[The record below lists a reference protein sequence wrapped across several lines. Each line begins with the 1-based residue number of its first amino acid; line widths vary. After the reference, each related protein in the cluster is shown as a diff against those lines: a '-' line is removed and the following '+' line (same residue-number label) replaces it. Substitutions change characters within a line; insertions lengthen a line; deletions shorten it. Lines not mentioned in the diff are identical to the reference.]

1 MKKINKLSLVLASA
15 LVLGAITGCG
25 QSTSYIEQV
34 GSVSD
39 FKVKAYPGANYLT
52 WSPSEVSNGYTIFR
66 DGEFLAV
73 VGNRTTSLFDCINP
87 SNEWSDG
94 QEVKYTIQNNGRD
107 LARSATEADTVIGSS
122 AFAEATVKA
131 INPGYKSEVMYKIPA
146 LEEGKALPNFA
157 DFDYTNAEELAKLV
171 EPTAT
176 ITERE
181 DKDALI
187 SMAIIPYLNTR
198 VWVTNEDETEKMSFV
213 LANNGNNTPKDVYLS
228 DLGNATVPT
237 AFIGKN
243 VIWAEFLDKC
253 AYYENGELKNNYY
266 ESKKVKLAEVVKE
279 ASSDSS
285 FDYHTVE
292 MTYDSEE
299 ESFKIE
305 WEAPTDNITGEYVTD
320 WSYSL
325 YYQPA
330 GYDWEKVVLTPVLN
344 EITGKYESLINI
356 PLARD
361 GKKYRFFATDSN
373 GNPVRT
379 WVALDNWDERSYID
393 GDVPNPS
400 FYFNSYG
407 LNYAVTDTDKNG
419 AATKIA
425 LVWDPAEVSSE
436 VSDKVTYKFVSSTK
450 DPLTGEYS
458 DSVAFDATI
467 NAYDEKTGKMTT
479 ASFDVPKNNT
489 KYSVIAYFEGRK
501 QNEATTEYYAS
512 NTYIWGSAVSYSR
525 EGKTVE
531 VEVYSST
538 EAKSPVKNS
547 YVVYY
552 MPSDYNSYNVLDLA
566 VAKKVECS
574 VKDWEAIEGDT
585 TRVAGTF
592 EFDFDDKD
600 EIYDVWLFEVNGDAY
615 CSFGNSTI
623 Y

>member
-52 WSPSEVSNGYTIFR
+52 WAPSEVSYGYSIFR
-66 DGEFLAV
+66 DGEFV
-73 VGNRTTSLFDCINP
+73 TTVGNTATSYLDCI
-87 SNEWSDG
+87 STSKEWSDG
-94 QEVKYTIQNNGRD
+94 QEVKYTIQNDGRD
-107 LARSATEADTVIGSS
+107 AVRNVADTVIGSS

-187 SMAIIPYLNTR
+187 SMATIPYLNTR
-198 VWVTNEDETEKMSFV
+198 IWVTNEDETEKMSFV
-213 LANNGNNTPKDVYLS
+213 FDSGNEAPKYIGLS
-228 DLGNATVPT
+228 KLGNATVPT

-243 VIWAEFLDKC
+243 VIWAEFSDV
-253 AYYENGELKNNYY
+253 NSYY
-266 ESKKVKLAEVVKE
+266 ESKKVKLAEVEKE
-279 ASSDSS
+279 ATSEYDYS
-285 FDYHTVE
+285 FYYHKVE

-305 WEAPTDNITGEYVTD
+305 WNAPTDKITGEYLTD

-325 YYQPA
+325 YYQPK
-330 GYDWEKVVLTPVLN
+330 DWEWEKVVLTPVLN

-356 PLARD
+356 PLARV
-361 GKKYRFFATDSN
+361 GKKYRFFATYSN
-373 GNPVRT
+373 GRPVST
-379 WVALDNWDERSYID
+379 WEAEENWNEITYID
-393 GDVPNPS
+393 GQVPNPN

-419 AATKIA
+419 ATTKIA
-425 LVWDPAEVSSE
+425 LVWDPAKVSNE
-436 VSDKVTYKFVSSTK
+436 VSDKVTYKFVSSTY
-450 DPLTGEYS
+450 DPLTQEYS

-512 NTYIWGSAVSYSR
+512 NTYNWGSAVSYSR

-552 MPSDYNSYNVLDLA
+552 MPSGYNSYNVLDLA

-574 VKDWEAIEGDT
+574 AKWEKIEGVT
-585 TRVAGTF
+585 TVELGTL

-600 EIYDVWLFEVNGDAY
+600 ESYDVWLFEVNGDAY
-615 CSFGNSTI
+615 YQLGNLTF
-623 Y
+623 

>member
-39 FKVKAYPGANYLT
+39 FKVKAYPGSNYLT
-52 WSPSEVSNGYTIFR
+52 WAPSEVSYGYSIFR
-66 DGEFLAV
+66 DGEFV
-73 VGNRTTSLFDCINP
+73 TTLSNTATSYLDCI
-87 SNEWSDG
+87 STSKEWSDG
-94 QEVKYTIQNNGRD
+94 QEVKYTIQNDGRD
-107 LARSATEADTVIGSS
+107 AARNAADTVIGSS

-171 EPTAT
+171 EPKAT

-187 SMAIIPYLNTR
+187 SMATIPYLNTFI
-198 VWVTNEDETEKMSFV
+198 WVTNEDETEKMSFV
-213 LANNGNNTPKDVYLS
+213 FNNEGNFAPKYIGLS
-228 DLGNATVPT
+228 KLGNATVPT

-243 VIWAEFLDKC
+243 VIWAEFSDV
-253 AYYENGELKNNYY
+253 NSYY

-285 FDYHTVE
+285 FDYYTVN

-305 WEAPTDNITGEYVTD
+305 WKAPTDNITGEYVTD

-325 YYQPA
+325 YYQPT

-344 EITGKYESLINI
+344 EITGMYESLINI
-356 PLARD
+356 PLARKD
-361 GKKYRFFATDSN
+361 KNYRFFATDSN
-373 GNPVRT
+373 GNPVST
-379 WVALDNWDERSYID
+379 WEAADSWDERSYID
-393 GDVPNPS
+393 GKVPNPN
-400 FYFNSYG
+400 FYFNSNG
-407 LNYAVTDTDKNG
+407 LNCAVTDTDKG
-419 AATKIA
+419 VAATKIA
-425 LVWDPAEVSSE
+425 LVWDPATVSSE
-436 VSDKVTYKFVSSTK
+436 VSDKVTYKFVSSTY

-512 NTYIWGSAVSYSR
+512 NTYNWGSVVSCSR

-547 YVVYY
+547 YVGYY
-552 MPSDYNSYNVLDLA
+552 MPSDYNPYNALDLA

-574 VKDWEAIEGDT
+574 AKWEEIEGVT
-585 TRVAGTF
+585 TVELGTL

-600 EIYDVWLFEVNGDAY
+600 ESYDVWLFEVNGDAY
-615 CSFGNSTI
+615 YQLGNLTL
-623 Y
+623 

>member
-52 WSPSEVSNGYTIFR
+52 WAPSEVSYGYSIFR
-66 DGEFLAV
+66 DGEFV
-73 VGNRTTSLFDCINP
+73 TTVGNTTTSFWDYIGT
-87 SNEWSDG
+87 SKEWSDG
-94 QEVKYTIQNNGRD
+94 QEVKYTIQNDGRD
-107 LARSATEADTVIGSS
+107 AARNAADTVIGSS

-131 INPGYKSEVMYKIPA
+131 INPGYKSEVIYKIPA

-157 DFDYTNAEELAKLV
+157 DFDYTNADELAKLV
-171 EPTAT
+171 EPKAT

-187 SMAIIPYLNTR
+187 SMATIPYLNTR
-198 VWVTNEDETEKMSFV
+198 IWVTNEDETEKMSFV
-213 LANNGNNTPKDVYLS
+213 FNEGNFAPKYIGLS
-228 DLGNATVPT
+228 KLGNATVPT

-243 VIWAEFLDKC
+243 VIWAEFSDV
-253 AYYENGELKNNYY
+253 YSYY

-285 FDYHTVE
+285 FNYYTVN

-299 ESFKIE
+299 ESFRIE
-305 WEAPTDNITGEYVTD
+305 WKAPTDKITGEYVTD

-325 YYQPA
+325 YYQPT

-356 PLARD
+356 PLAKK
-361 GKKYRFFATDSN
+361 GNKYRFFATDSN
-373 GNPVRT
+373 GKPVST
-379 WVALDNWDERSYID
+379 WVAEDDWTERSYID
-393 GDVPNPS
+393 GNVPDPN

-407 LNYAVTDTDKNG
+407 LNCAVTDTDKNG
-419 AATKIA
+419 ATTKIA
-425 LVWDPAEVSSE
+425 LVWDPAKVSNE
-436 VSDKVTYKFVSSTK
+436 VSDKVTYKFVSSTY
-450 DPLTGEYS
+450 DPLTQEYS

-512 NTYIWGSAVSYSR
+512 NTYNWGSVVSYSR

-531 VEVYSST
+531 VEVKSST

-552 MPSDYNSYNVLDLA
+552 MPSDYNPYNALDLA

-600 EIYDVWLFEVNGDAY
+600 EIYDVWLIEVKGDAY
-615 CSFGNSTI
+615 KLLGNLTD

>member
-34 GSVSD
+34 DSVSD

-52 WSPSEVSNGYTIFR
+52 WAPSEVSNGYAIFR
-66 DGEFLAV
+66 DGV
-73 VGNRTTSLFDCINP
+73 YVYTVGNTETSYWDRINP
-87 SNEWSDG
+87 DNEWSDG

-107 LARSATEADTVIGSS
+107 LARSATVADTVIGSS

-187 SMAIIPYLNTR
+187 SMAQIPYLNTKI
-198 VWVTNEDETEKMSFV
+198 WVASEDETEKMSFGF
-213 LANNGNNTPKDVYLS
+213 NKDLDFS
-228 DLGNATVPT
+228 KLGTAIVPP

-243 VIWAEFLDKC
+243 VIWAEFSDV
-253 AYYENGELKNNYY
+253 NGYY
-266 ESKKVKLAEVVKE
+266 ESKKVKLAEFERE
-279 ASSDSS
+279 ALGGDSD
-285 FDYHTVE
+285 FDFSYDNVT

-299 ESFKIE
+299 ESYKIE
-305 WEAPTDNITGEYVTD
+305 WNAPIYKVTGEYVTD

-325 YYQPA
+325 YYQPT
-330 GYDWEKVVLTPVLN
+330 YNEWEKVVLTPVLN
-344 EITGKYESLINI
+344 EISGKYESLIDI
-356 PLARD
+356 PSGRQWTLW
-361 GKKYRFFATDSN
+361 RFFVSN
-373 GNPVRT
+373 
-379 WVALDNWDERSYID
+379 SD
-393 GDVPNPS
+393 GRVFVQYVKNNLTGAYDVPV
-400 FYFNSYG
+400 SYKG
-407 LNYAVTDTDKNG
+407 DKIPDVKAGGYSVNYAVTKTDKDG
-419 AATKIA
+419 FATEIA
-425 LVWDPAEVSSE
+425 LVWDPAKVSLKYDEVGNLIDSGE
-436 VSDKVTYKFVSSTK
+436 VSDKVTYKIVSSTW
-450 DPLTGEYS
+450 DPLAEEWS
-458 DSVAFDATI
+458 DPVAFDATI

-489 KYSVIAYFEGRK
+489 QYSVIAYFEGRK
-501 QNEATTEYYAS
+501 LKEATTGYNAL
-512 NTYIWGSAVSYSR
+512 NTYSWGSYKVWSR
-525 EGKTVE
+525 DGKTVE
-531 VEVYSST
+531 FEVYSST

-552 MPSDYNSYNVLDLA
+552 MPSNYNGYNALDLA

-574 VKDWEAIEGDT
+574 VKDWEAIKGDT

-615 CSFGNSTI
+615 CSLGNWTI

>member
-52 WSPSEVSNGYTIFR
+52 WAPSEVSNGYAIFR
-66 DGEFLAV
+66 DGV
-73 VGNRTTSLFDCINP
+73 YVDTVGNIETSFWDYINP

-107 LARSATEADTVIGSS
+107 LARSATVADTVIGSS

-131 INPGYKSEVMYKIPA
+131 INPGYRSEVMYKIPA

-171 EPTAT
+171 EPKAT

-187 SMAIIPYLNTR
+187 SMATIPYLNTR
-198 VWVTNEDETEKMSFV
+198 IWVTNEDETEKMSFV
-213 LANNGNNTPKDVYLS
+213 FNEGNFAPKYIGLS
-228 DLGNATVPT
+228 KLGNATVPT
-237 AFIGKN
+237 AFFGKN
-243 VIWAEFLDKC
+243 VIWAEFSDV
-253 AYYENGELKNNYY
+253 NSYY
-266 ESKKVKLAEVVKE
+266 ESKKVKLAEVERE
-279 ASSDSS
+279 ASSEYDYS
-285 FDYHTVE
+285 FYYHKVE

-305 WEAPTDNITGEYVTD
+305 WNAPTDKITGEYLTD

-325 YYQPA
+325 YYQPKDW
-330 GYDWEKVVLTPVLN
+330 DWEKVVLTPVLN

-356 PLARD
+356 PLARV
-361 GKKYRFFATDSN
+361 GKKYRFFATYSN
-373 GNPVRT
+373 GRPAGS
-379 WVALDNWDERSYID
+379 WEEEDNWAFERTYID
-393 GDVPNPS
+393 GQVPNPN

-512 NTYIWGSAVSYSR
+512 NTYNWGSVVSYSR

-531 VEVYSST
+531 VKVISST

-585 TRVAGTF
+585 TVELGTF

-600 EIYDVWLFEVNGDAY
+600 KTYDVWLFEVNGDAY
-615 CSFGNSTI
+615 KLLGNLTD

>member
-52 WSPSEVSNGYTIFR
+52 WSPSEVSYGYSIFR
-66 DGEFLAV
+66 DGEFV
-73 VGNRTTSLFDCINP
+73 KTVGNTTTSFWDYIGT

-94 QEVKYTIQNNGRD
+94 QEVKYTIQNDGRD
-107 LARSATEADTVIGSS
+107 AARNAADTVIGSS

-171 EPTAT
+171 EPKAT

-187 SMAIIPYLNTR
+187 SMATVPYLTTSI
-198 VWVTNEDETEKMSFV
+198 WVTNEDETEKMSLKFESDI
-213 LANNGNNTPKDVYLS
+213 NGDGNDDSDFAPKNIGLS
-228 DLGNATVPT
+228 KLGNATVPT
-237 AFIGKN
+237 AYIGKN
-243 VIWAEFLDKC
+243 VIWAEFSD
-253 AYYENGELKNNYY
+253 ENSYY
-266 ESKKVKLAEVVKE
+266 ESKKVILGEFVKE
-279 ASSDSS
+279 SAPL
-285 FDYHTVE
+285 FNYRFNYYTVE

-305 WEAPTDNITGEYVTD
+305 WNAPTDPITGEYVTD
-320 WSYSL
+320 CSYSL
-325 YYQPA
+325 YYQPK
-330 GYDWEKVVLTPVLN
+330 DWTWEKVVLTPVLN

-356 PLARD
+356 PLVRN
-361 GKKYRFFATDSN
+361 GRRYRFFATDSN
-373 GNPVRT
+373 GNPVCT
-379 WVALDNWDERSYID
+379 WVEEDRWSERSYID
-393 GDVPNPS
+393 GNVPNPN

-425 LVWDPAEVSSE
+425 LVWDPAKVSNE
-436 VSDKVTYKFVSSTK
+436 VSDKVTYKFVSSTY
-450 DPLTGEYS
+450 DPLTQEYS

-501 QNEATTEYYAS
+501 QNEATVEYNAS
-512 NTYIWGSAVSYSR
+512 NTYNWGYGYINSR

-531 VEVYSST
+531 VKVWSST

-552 MPSDYNSYNVLDLA
+552 MPSNYNYDGTLDLA

-574 VKDWEAIEGDT
+574 AEWEEIEGDT

-600 EIYDVWLFEVNGDAY
+600 EIYDVWLFEVNGDAF
-615 CSFGNSTI
+615 SKIFEGNI
-623 Y
+623 

>member
-52 WSPSEVSNGYTIFR
+52 WSPSEVSYGYSIFR
-66 DGEFLAV
+66 DGEFV
-73 VGNRTTSLFDCINP
+73 KTVGNTTTSFWDYIGT

-94 QEVKYTIQNNGRD
+94 QEVKYTIQNDGRD
-107 LARSATEADTVIGSS
+107 AARNAADTVIGSS

-187 SMAIIPYLNTR
+187 SMARIPYLNTR
-198 VWVTNEDETEKMSFV
+198 IWVTNEDETEKMSFV
-213 LANNGNNTPKDVYLS
+213 FDDGNIAPKYIGLS
-228 DLGNATVPT
+228 KLGNATVPT

-243 VIWAEFLDKC
+243 VIWAEFSDV
-253 AYYENGELKNNYY
+253 NSYY
-266 ESKKVKLAEVVKE
+266 ESKKVILGEVVKE

-285 FDYHTVE
+285 FNYHKVS

-305 WEAPTDNITGEYVTD
+305 WNAPTDKITGEYVTD

-325 YYQPA
+325 YYQPT

-356 PLARD
+356 PLARK
-361 GKKYRFFATDSN
+361 GNTYRFFATDSN
-373 GNPVRT
+373 GKPVST
-379 WVALDNWDERSYID
+379 WVAEDNWTERSYID
-393 GDVPNPS
+393 GEVPNPN

-425 LVWDPAEVSSE
+425 LVWAPATVSNE
-436 VSDKVTYKFVSSTK
+436 VSDKVTYKFVSSTY
-450 DPLTGEYS
+450 DPLTDEWS
-458 DSVAFDATI
+458 DPVAFDATI

-489 KYSVIAYFEGRK
+489 KYSVIAYFEGRE
-501 QNEATTEYYAS
+501 QAEATTQYNAS
-512 NTYIWGSAVSYSR
+512 NTYNWGWLMTSSR

-531 VEVYSST
+531 VEVVSST

-552 MPSDYNSYNVLDLA
+552 MPSNYNYDGALDLA

-574 VKDWEAIEGDT
+574 AEWEEIEGVT
-585 TRVAGTF
+585 TVELGAF

-600 EIYDVWLFEVNGDAY
+600 ETYDVWIFEVKGDA
-615 CSFGNSTI
+615 FRGIFEGTI
-623 Y
+623 

>member
-52 WSPSEVSNGYTIFR
+52 WAPSEVSNGYTIFR
-66 DGEFLAV
+66 DGEFLTV
-73 VGNRTTSLFDCINP
+73 VNNRTTSLFDCITP

-171 EPTAT
+171 EPKAT
-176 ITERE
+176 ITERK

-187 SMAIIPYLNTR
+187 SMATIPYLNTR
-198 VWVTNEDETEKMSFV
+198 IWVTNEDETEKMSFV
-213 LANNGNNTPKDVYLS
+213 LAANGNDTPKDVYLS
-228 DLGNATVPT
+228 ELGNATVPT

-243 VIWAEFLDKC
+243 VIWAEFFDKC
-253 AYYENGELKNNYY
+253 AYYDENGELKNNYY

-285 FDYHTVE
+285 FNYYTVS

-305 WEAPTDNITGEYVTD
+305 WDAPTDKITGEYVTD

-325 YYQPA
+325 YYQPT
-330 GYDWEKVVLTPVLN
+330 GYLWEKVVLTPVLN

-361 GKKYRFFATDSN
+361 GKWYRFFATDSN
-373 GNPVRT
+373 GNPVST
-379 WVALDNWDERSYID
+379 WVEEDSWAKRSYID
-393 GDVPNPS
+393 GQVPNPS

-407 LNYAVTDTDKNG
+407 LKIAVTDKDKNG
-419 AATKIA
+419 ATTKIA
-425 LVWDPAEVSSE
+425 LVWDPAKISGE
-436 VSDKVTYKFVSSTK
+436 VSDKVTYKIVSSTY
-450 DPLTGEYS
+450 DPLTQEWS

-467 NAYDEKTGKMTT
+467 NAYDEKTDKMTT
-479 ASFDVPKNNT
+479 ASFDVPKNDT
-489 KYSVIAYFEGRK
+489 EYSVIAYFEGRE
-501 QNEATTEYYAS
+501 QAEATTQYEAS
-512 NTYIWGSAVSYSR
+512 NTYDWGEVISYSR
-525 EGKTVE
+525 EVKTVE
-531 VEVYSST
+531 VKVWSST
-538 EAKSPVKNS
+538 EDKSPVKNS

-552 MPSDYNSYNVLDLA
+552 MPLTYNNTNALDLA

-574 VKDWEAIEGDT
+574 AEWEEIEGDRT
-585 TRVAGTF
+585 VELGTF
-592 EFDFDDKD
+592 DFDFDDKD
-600 EIYDVWLFEVNGDAY
+600 KAYDVWIFEVNGDA
-615 CSFGNSTI
+615 FKGIFEGTI
-623 Y
+623 

>member
-15 LVLGAITGCG
+15 LILGAITGCG

-52 WSPSEVSNGYTIFR
+52 WAPSEVSYGYSIFR
-66 DGEFLAV
+66 DGEFV
-73 VGNRTTSLFDCINP
+73 TTVGNTTTSFWDYIGT
-87 SNEWSDG
+87 SKEWSDG
-94 QEVKYTIQNNGRD
+94 QEVKYTIQNDGRD
-107 LARSATEADTVIGSS
+107 AARNAADTVIGSS

-171 EPTAT
+171 EPKAT

-181 DKDALI
+181 DKDSLI
-187 SMAIIPYLNTR
+187 SMATVPYLNTR
-198 VWVTNEDETEKMSFV
+198 IWVTNEDETEKMSFV
-213 LANNGNNTPKDVYLS
+213 FDSGNEAPKNIGLS
-228 DLGNATVPT
+228 KLGNATVPT

-243 VIWAEFLDKC
+243 VIWAEFSDV
-253 AYYENGELKNNYY
+253 NSYY
-266 ESKKVKLAEVVKE
+266 ESKKVKLAEVERE
-279 ASSDSS
+279 ASSEYDYS
-285 FDYHTVE
+285 FYYYKVK

-305 WEAPTDNITGEYVTD
+305 WNAPTDKITGEYLTD

-325 YYQPA
+325 YYQPK
-330 GYDWEKVVLTPVLN
+330 GWDWEKVVLTPVLN

-356 PLARD
+356 PLARV
-361 GKKYRFFATDSN
+361 GNKYRFFATYSN
-373 GNPVRT
+373 GRPVST
-379 WVALDNWDERSYID
+379 WEEENNWNESTYVD
-393 GDVPNPS
+393 GKVPNPS

-419 AATKIA
+419 ATTKIA
-425 LVWDPAEVSSE
+425 LVWDPAKVSNE
-436 VSDKVTYKFVSSTK
+436 VSDKVTYKFVSSTY
-450 DPLTGEYS
+450 DPLTQEYS

-479 ASFDVPKNNT
+479 ASFDVPKNDT

-512 NTYIWGSAVSYSR
+512 NTYNWGSVVFYSR

-531 VEVYSST
+531 VEVKSST

-552 MPSDYNSYNVLDLA
+552 MPSNYNSYNALDLA

-574 VKDWEAIEGDT
+574 VEDWEAIEGDT

-600 EIYDVWLFEVNGDAY
+600 KTYDVWLFEVKGDAY
-615 CSFGNSTI
+615 KLLGNLLD

>member
-52 WSPSEVSNGYTIFR
+52 WAPSEVSYGYSIFR
-66 DGEFLAV
+66 DGEYV
-73 VGNRTTSLFDCINP
+73 TSVGNAVTSYLDSI
-87 SNEWSDG
+87 STDNEWSDG
-94 QEVKYTIQNNGRD
+94 QEVKYTIQNDGRD
-107 LARSATEADTVIGSS
+107 AARNAADTVIGSS

-157 DFDYTNAEELAKLV
+157 DFDYTNADELAKLV
-171 EPTAT
+171 EPKAT

-187 SMAIIPYLNTR
+187 SMATVPYLTTSI
-198 VWVTNEDETEKMSFV
+198 WVTNEDETEKMSFEFNKGD
-213 LANNGNNTPKDVYLS
+213 LYLS
-228 DLGNATVPT
+228 KLGTTTVPT
-237 AFIGKN
+237 AFFGKN
-243 VIWAEFLDKC
+243 VIWAEFSVG
-253 AYYENGELKNNYY
+253 NGYY
-266 ESKKVKLAEVVKE
+266 ESKKVKVAEFEKE
-279 ASSDSS
+279 ASNGDADFSYDSV
-285 FDYHTVE
+285 TL
-292 MTYDSEE
+292 TYDSEE
-299 ESFKIE
+299 ESYKFE
-305 WEAPTDNITGEYVTD
+305 WNAPIDKVTGEYKKD

-325 YYQPA
+325 YYAPK
-330 GYDWEKVVLTPVLN
+330 YKEWEKVILTPVLN
-344 EITGKYESLINI
+344 EISGKYESLIDI
-356 PLARD
+356 PFGR
-361 GKKYRFFATDSN
+361 KWTPWRFFVSN
-373 GNPVRT
+373 SEGKACKNYLYNDLT
-379 WVALDNWDERSYID
+379 GYYDKEVAYKAGEI
-393 GDVPNPS
+393 PS
-400 FYFNSYG
+400 VNVVYYNSYV
-407 LNYAVTDTDKNG
+407 NCAVTKTDKDG
-419 AATKIA
+419 LATEIA
-425 LVWDPAEVSSE
+425 LVWDPAKVSNE
-436 VSDKVTYKFVSSTK
+436 VSDKVTYKFVSSTY
-450 DPLTGEYS
+450 DPLTQEYS

-501 QNEATTEYYAS
+501 QNEATVEYNAS
-512 NTYIWGSAVSYSR
+512 NTYNWGYGYINSR

-531 VEVYSST
+531 VKVWSST

-552 MPSDYNSYNVLDLA
+552 MPSNYNYDGTLDLA

-574 VKDWEAIEGDT
+574 AEWEEIEGDT

-600 EIYDVWLFEVNGDAY
+600 EIYDVWLFEVNGDAF
-615 CSFGNSTI
+615 SKIFEGNI
-623 Y
+623 

>member
-52 WSPSEVSNGYTIFR
+52 WAPSEVSNGYTIFR
-66 DGEFLAV
+66 DGEFV
-73 VGNRTTSLFDCINP
+73 TTVGNRSTSFWDYINP
-87 SNEWSDG
+87 SIEWSDG

-171 EPTAT
+171 EPKAT

-187 SMAIIPYLNTR
+187 SMAKIPYLNTKI
-198 VWVTNEDETEKMSFV
+198 WVASEDETEKMSFGF
-213 LANNGNNTPKDVYLS
+213 NKDLNFS
-228 DLGNATVPT
+228 KLGTAIVPP

-243 VIWAEFLDKC
+243 VIWAEFSD
-253 AYYENGELKNNYY
+253 ANGYY
-266 ESKKVKLAEVVKE
+266 ESKKVKLAEFEKE
-279 ASSDSS
+279 ALGGN
-285 FDYHTVE
+285 FDFDFSYNNVT

-299 ESFKIE
+299 ESYKIE
-305 WEAPTDNITGEYVTD
+305 WDAPIYKVTGEYVTD

-325 YYQPA
+325 YYQPT
-330 GYDWEKVVLTPVLN
+330 YNEWEKVVLTPVFN
-344 EITGKYESLINI
+344 EISGKYESLIDI
-356 PLARD
+356 PSGR
-361 GKKYRFFATDSN
+361 KYTPWRFFVSN
-373 GNPVRT
+373 SDGFVFVEYVYNDLTGKYDKPVAYKEGGIPNVSVGNYSV
-379 WVALDNWDERSYID
+379 NC
-393 GDVPNPS
+393 
-400 FYFNSYG
+400 
-407 LNYAVTDTDKNG
+407 AVTKKDKDG
-419 AATKIA
+419 LATEIA
-425 LVWDPAEVSSE
+425 LVWDPATVSSE
-436 VSDKVTYKFVSSTK
+436 VSDKVTYKIVSSTW
-450 DPLTGEYS
+450 DPLAEEWS

-512 NTYIWGSAVSYSR
+512 NTYNWGRFVSYSR

-552 MPSDYNSYNVLDLA
+552 MPSGYNPYNVLDLA

-574 VKDWEAIEGDT
+574 AKWEEVPGDT
-585 TRVAGTF
+585 TVEKGTF

-600 EIYDVWLFEVNGDAY
+600 ESYNVWLFEVNGDA
-615 CSFGNSTI
+615 FSTI
-623 Y
+623 VDGYTIYTI

>member
-1 MKKINKLSLVLASA
+1 MKKIIKLSLVLASA
-15 LVLGAITGCG
+15 LVIGAITGCG

-52 WSPSEVSNGYTIFR
+52 WAPSEVSNGYAIFR
-66 DGEFLAV
+66 DGV
-73 VGNRTTSLFDCINP
+73 YVDTVGNTETSFWDYINP

-107 LARSATEADTVIGSS
+107 LARSATVADTVIGSS

-131 INPGYKSEVMYKIPA
+131 INPGYRSEVMYKIPA

-171 EPTAT
+171 EPKAT

-187 SMAIIPYLNTR
+187 SMATIPYLNTR
-198 VWVTNEDETEKMSFV
+198 IWVTNEDETEKMSFV
-213 LANNGNNTPKDVYLS
+213 FNEGNFAPKYIGLS
-228 DLGNATVPT
+228 KLGNATVPT
-237 AFIGKN
+237 AFFGKN
-243 VIWAEFLDKC
+243 VIWAEFSDV
-253 AYYENGELKNNYY
+253 NSYY
-266 ESKKVKLAEVVKE
+266 ESKKVKLAEVEKE
-279 ASSDSS
+279 ATSEYDYS
-285 FDYHTVE
+285 FYYHKVE

-305 WEAPTDNITGEYVTD
+305 WNAPTDKITGEYLTD

-325 YYQPA
+325 YYQPKDW
-330 GYDWEKVVLTPVLN
+330 DWEKVVLTPVLN

-356 PLARD
+356 PLARV
-361 GKKYRFFATDSN
+361 GKKYRFFATYSN
-373 GNPVRT
+373 GRPASS
-379 WVALDNWDERSYID
+379 WEAEDNWAERTYID
-393 GDVPNPS
+393 GQVPNPN

-419 AATKIA
+419 ATTKIA
-425 LVWDPAEVSSE
+425 LVWDPAKVSNE
-436 VSDKVTYKFVSSTK
+436 VSDKVTYKFVSSTY
-450 DPLTGEYS
+450 DPLTQEYS

-512 NTYIWGSAVSYSR
+512 NTYNWGSVVSYSR

-531 VEVYSST
+531 VEVKSST

-552 MPSDYNSYNVLDLA
+552 IPSNYNGYNVLDLA

-574 VKDWEAIEGDT
+574 AKWEEIPGDT
-585 TRVAGTF
+585 TVEMGTF

-600 EIYDVWLFEVNGDAY
+600 ESYDVWLFEVNGDAY
-615 CSFGNSTI
+615 YQLGNLT
-623 Y
+623 YY

>member
-25 QSTSYIEQV
+25 QSASYIEQV

-73 VGNRTTSLFDCINP
+73 VGNRTTSLFDCINT

-181 DKDALI
+181 GKDALI
-187 SMAIIPYLNTR
+187 SMATIPYLNTSI
-198 VWVTNEDETEKMSFV
+198 WVTNEDETEKMRFKFDSGDT
-213 LANNGNNTPKDVYLS
+213 APKPIYLS
-228 DLGNATVPT
+228 KLGNATVPT

-243 VIWAEFLDKC
+243 VIWAEFSDKS

-266 ESKKVKLAEVVKE
+266 ESKKVILGEFVKE
-279 ASSDSS
+279 ASEYMD
-285 FDYHTVE
+285 FDYNGSSIS
-292 MTYDSEE
+292 MTYDSEA
-299 ESFKIE
+299 ESYKIE
-305 WEAPTDNITGEYVTD
+305 WKAPVNRLSGNYVTD
-320 WSYSL
+320 CTYAL
-325 YYQPA
+325 YYQPD
-330 GYDWEKVVLTPVLN
+330 YWTWEKVVLTPVYD
-344 EITGKYESLINI
+344 EIAGTYESLVDI
-356 PLARD
+356 PLLASGR
-361 GKKYRFFATDSN
+361 KFRFFAINSE
-373 GNPVRT
+373 GKAVSP
-379 WVALDNWDERSYID
+379 D
-393 GDVPNPS
+393 GSKTYYEGETPKYWENFS
-400 FYFNSYG
+400 FGSWQ
-407 LNYAVTDTDKNG
+407 LKIAVTDKAKDG
-419 AATKIA
+419 ATTKIA
-425 LVWDPAEVSSE
+425 LVWDPAKYYDE
-436 VSDKVTYKFVSSTK
+436 VSDKITYQFTSSTY
-450 DPLTGEYS
+450 DPLTGEWS
-458 DSVAFDATI
+458 DPVAFDATI

-479 ASFDVPKNNT
+479 ASFDAPKNDT
-489 KYSVIAYFEGRK
+489 IYSIIVYLDGKIAAE
-501 QNEATTEYYAS
+501 NVTATYNAS
-512 NTYIWGSAVSYSR
+512 NTYDWGSGSLVR
-525 EGKTVE
+525 DGKTVE
-531 VEVYSST
+531 VNVLSST
-538 EAKSPVKNS
+538 EAKSPVTNS

-552 MPSDYNSYNVLDLA
+552 MPSYYNEDTLNLA

-574 VKDWEAIEGDT
+574 VKDWEVIVNDA
-585 TRVAGTF
+585 TRKAGTF
-592 EFDFDDKD
+592 EFDLDDKD
-600 EIYDVWLFEVNGDAY
+600 KDYKVWIFEVNGDAF
-615 CSFGNSTI
+615 SRIIAENI
-623 Y
+623 

>member
-52 WSPSEVSNGYTIFR
+52 WSPSEVSNGYAIFR
-66 DGEFLAV
+66 DGVYIGSVNNTF
-73 VGNRTTSLFDCINP
+73 TSFWDYIKP

-94 QEVKYTIQNNGRD
+94 QEVKYTIQNKGRD
-107 LARSATEADTVIGSS
+107 LARNATQADTVIGSS

-157 DFDYTNAEELAKLV
+157 DFDYTNADELAKLV
-171 EPTAT
+171 EPKAT

-187 SMAIIPYLNTR
+187 SMARIPYLDTR
-198 VWVTNEDETEKMSFV
+198 IWVTNEDETEKMSFV
-213 LANNGNNTPKDVYLS
+213 FDDGNIAPKYIGLS
-228 DLGNATVPT
+228 KLGNATVPT

-243 VIWAEFLDKC
+243 VIWAEFSDV
-253 AYYENGELKNNYY
+253 NSYY
-266 ESKKVKLAEVVKE
+266 ESKKVILGEVVKE

-285 FDYHTVE
+285 FNYHKVS

-305 WEAPTDNITGEYVTD
+305 WNAPTDKITGEYVTD

-325 YYQPA
+325 YYQPT

-356 PLARD
+356 PLARV

-373 GNPVRT
+373 GKPAST
-379 WVALDNWDERSYID
+379 WGAEDNWNERSYID
-393 GDVPNPS
+393 GEVPNPN
-400 FYFNSYG
+400 FYFNSNG

-425 LVWDPAEVSSE
+425 LVWDPATVSGE
-436 VSDKVTYKFVSSTK
+436 VSDKVTYKFVSSTY
-450 DPLTGEYS
+450 DPLTQEYS

-479 ASFDVPKNNT
+479 ASFDVPENHT

-501 QNEATTEYYAS
+501 QKEVTVDYYAS
-512 NTYIWGSAVSYSR
+512 NTYDWGSVVSYSR

-531 VEVYSST
+531 VEVKSST

-552 MPSDYNSYNVLDLA
+552 MPSNYNYDGALDLA

-574 VKDWEAIEGDT
+574 VKDWEAIEDDT

-592 EFDFDDKD
+592 EFDLDDKD
-600 EIYDVWLFEVNGDAY
+600 EAYDVWIFEVKGDAY
-615 CSFGNSTI
+615 CLLRNRTI
-623 Y
+623 

>member
-52 WSPSEVSNGYTIFR
+52 WAPSEVSYGYSIFR
-66 DGEFLAV
+66 DGEFV
-73 VGNRTTSLFDCINP
+73 TTLSNTATSYLDCI
-87 SNEWSDG
+87 STSKEWSDG
-94 QEVKYTIQNNGRD
+94 QEVKYTIQNDGRD
-107 LARSATEADTVIGSS
+107 AARNAADTVIGSS

-131 INPGYKSEVMYKIPA
+131 INPGYKSEVIYKIPA

-171 EPTAT
+171 EPKAT

-187 SMAIIPYLNTR
+187 SMAAIPYLNTFI
-198 VWVTNEDETEKMSFV
+198 WVTNEDETEKMSFV
-213 LANNGNNTPKDVYLS
+213 FNNEGNFAPKYIGLS
-228 DLGNATVPT
+228 KLGNATVPT

-243 VIWAEFLDKC
+243 VIWAEFSDV
-253 AYYENGELKNNYY
+253 NSYY

-285 FDYHTVE
+285 FDYYTVN

-305 WEAPTDNITGEYVTD
+305 WKAPTDNITGEYVTD

-325 YYQPA
+325 YYQPT

-344 EITGKYESLINI
+344 EITGMYESLINI
-356 PLARD
+356 PLARKD
-361 GKKYRFFATDSN
+361 KNYRFFATDSN
-373 GNPVRT
+373 GNPVSST
-379 WVALDNWDERSYID
+379 WVAADSWDERSYID
-393 GDVPNPS
+393 GKVPNPN
-400 FYFNSYG
+400 FYFNSNG
-407 LNYAVTDTDKNG
+407 LNCAVTDTDKG
-419 AATKIA
+419 GATKIA
-425 LVWDPAEVSSE
+425 LVWDPATVSSE

-458 DSVAFDATI
+458 DPVAFDATI

-501 QNEATTEYYAS
+501 QAEATTEYKAS
-512 NTYIWGSAVSYSR
+512 NTYNWGKVISRSR
-525 EGKTVE
+525 EVKTVE
-531 VEVYSST
+531 IKVKSST

-552 MPSDYNSYNVLDLA
+552 MPSNYNVNNALDLA

-574 VKDWEAIEGDT
+574 AEWEENEGDRT
-585 TRVAGTF
+585 VELGTF

-600 EIYDVWLFEVNGDAY
+600 KTYDVWIFEVNGDAY
-615 CSFGNSTI
+615 YLLENLTD

>member
-52 WSPSEVSNGYTIFR
+52 WAPSEVSNGYAIFR
-66 DGEFLAV
+66 DGV
-73 VGNRTTSLFDCINP
+73 YITSVNNTYTSFWDYIKP

-94 QEVKYTIQNNGRD
+94 QEVKYTIQNKGRD

-187 SMAIIPYLNTR
+187 SMATVPYLNTR
-198 VWVTNEDETEKMSFV
+198 IWVTNEDETEKMSFV
-213 LANNGNNTPKDVYLS
+213 FDSGNEAPKYIGLS
-228 DLGNATVPT
+228 KLGNATVPT

-243 VIWAEFLDKC
+243 VIWAEFSDV
-253 AYYENGELKNNYY
+253 NSYY
-266 ESKKVKLAEVVKE
+266 ESKKVKLAEVERE
-279 ASSDSS
+279 ASSENDYS
-285 FDYHTVE
+285 FYYYKVK

-305 WEAPTDNITGEYVTD
+305 WNAPTDKITGEYLTD

-325 YYQPA
+325 YYQPKDW
-330 GYDWEKVVLTPVLN
+330 DWEKVVLTPVLN

-356 PLARD
+356 PLARV
-361 GKKYRFFATDSN
+361 GKKYRFFATYSN
-373 GNPVRT
+373 GRPVST
-379 WVALDNWDERSYID
+379 WEEENNWNESTYVD
-393 GDVPNPS
+393 GSVPNPN
-400 FYFNSYG
+400 FYFNSHG

-425 LVWDPAEVSSE
+425 LVWDPAKVSGE
-436 VSDKVTYKFVSSTK
+436 VSDKVTYKFVSSTW
-450 DPLTGEYS
+450 DPLAEEWS
-458 DSVAFDATI
+458 DSVAFDVTI

-512 NTYIWGSAVSYSR
+512 NTYNWGYGYINSR

-531 VEVYSST
+531 VKVWSST

-552 MPSDYNSYNVLDLA
+552 MPSNYNYDGTLDLA

-574 VKDWEAIEGDT
+574 AEWEEIEGVT
-585 TRVAGTF
+585 TVESGTF
-592 EFDFDDKD
+592 EFDLDDKD
-600 EIYDVWLFEVNGDAY
+600 EAYDVWLFEVNGDAF
-615 CSFGNSTI
+615 CKIFEGNI
-623 Y
+623 

>member
-1 MKKINKLSLVLASA
+1 MKKIIKLSLVLASA
-15 LVLGAITGCG
+15 LVIGAITGCG

-52 WSPSEVSNGYTIFR
+52 WAPSEVSNGYAIFR
-66 DGEFLAV
+66 DGV
-73 VGNRTTSLFDCINP
+73 YVDTVGNTETSFWDYINP

-107 LARSATEADTVIGSS
+107 LARSATVADTVIGSS

-131 INPGYKSEVMYKIPA
+131 INPGYRSEVMYKIPA

-171 EPTAT
+171 EPKAT

-187 SMAIIPYLNTR
+187 SMATIPYLNTR
-198 VWVTNEDETEKMSFV
+198 IWVTNEDETEKMSFV
-213 LANNGNNTPKDVYLS
+213 FNEGNFAPKYIGLS
-228 DLGNATVPT
+228 KLGNATVPT
-237 AFIGKN
+237 AFFGKN
-243 VIWAEFLDKC
+243 VIWAEFSDV
-253 AYYENGELKNNYY
+253 NSYY
-266 ESKKVKLAEVVKE
+266 ESKKVKLAEVEKE
-279 ASSDSS
+279 ATSEYDYS
-285 FDYHTVE
+285 FYYHKVE

-305 WEAPTDNITGEYVTD
+305 WNAPTDKITGEYLTD

-325 YYQPA
+325 YYQPKDW
-330 GYDWEKVVLTPVLN
+330 DWEKVVLTPVLN

-356 PLARD
+356 PLARV
-361 GKKYRFFATDSN
+361 GKKYRFFATYSN
-373 GNPVRT
+373 GRPASS
-379 WVALDNWDERSYID
+379 WEAEDNWAERTYID
-393 GDVPNPS
+393 GQVPNPN

-419 AATKIA
+419 ATTKLA
-425 LVWDPAEVSSE
+425 LVWDPAKVSNE
-436 VSDKVTYKFVSSTK
+436 VSDKVTYKFVSSTY
-450 DPLTGEYS
+450 DPLTQEYS

-512 NTYIWGSAVSYSR
+512 NTYNWGSVVSYSR

-531 VEVYSST
+531 VEVKSST

-552 MPSDYNSYNVLDLA
+552 IPSNYNGYNVLDLA

-574 VKDWEAIEGDT
+574 AKWEEIPGDT
-585 TRVAGTF
+585 TVEMGTF

-600 EIYDVWLFEVNGDAY
+600 ESYDVWLFEVNGDAY
-615 CSFGNSTI
+615 YQLGNLT
-623 Y
+623 YY

>member
-52 WSPSEVSNGYTIFR
+52 WAPSEVSNGYAIFR
-66 DGEFLAV
+66 DGV
-73 VGNRTTSLFDCINP
+73 YIKTVGNTETSFWDCINP

-107 LARSATEADTVIGSS
+107 LARSATQADTVIGSS

-131 INPGYKSEVMYKIPA
+131 INPGYKSEIMYKIPA

-187 SMAIIPYLNTR
+187 SMATVPYLNTLI
-198 VWVTNEDETEKMSFV
+198 WVTNEDETEKMSFKFESDI
-213 LANNGNNTPKDVYLS
+213 NGDGYDDSDFAPKNIGLS
-228 DLGNATVPT
+228 KLGNATVPT
-237 AFIGKN
+237 AYIGKN
-243 VIWAEFLDKC
+243 VIWAEFSD
-253 AYYENGELKNNYY
+253 ENSYY
-266 ESKKVKLAEVVKE
+266 ESKKVILGEFVKE
-279 ASSDSS
+279 ADSL
-285 FDYHTVE
+285 FNYQFNYYTVK

-305 WEAPTDNITGEYVTD
+305 WNAPTDKITGEYVTD

-325 YYQPA
+325 YYQPK
-330 GYDWEKVVLTPVLN
+330 DWTWEKVVLTPVFN

-356 PLARD
+356 PLARN
-361 GKKYRFFATDSN
+361 GRSYRFFATDSN
-373 GNPVRT
+373 GNPACT
-379 WVALDNWDERSYID
+379 WVSEDNYSERSYID
-393 GDVPNPS
+393 GKVPNPN

-419 AATKIA
+419 APTKIA
-425 LVWDPAEVSSE
+425 LVWDPAKVSNE
-436 VSDKVTYKFVSSTK
+436 VSDKVTYKFVSSTY
-450 DPLTGEYS
+450 DPLTQEYS

-501 QNEATTEYYAS
+501 QNEATAEYYAS
-512 NTYIWGSAVSYSR
+512 NTYNWGSVVSYSR

-552 MPSDYNSYNVLDLA
+552 MPSYYNSYNALDLA

-574 VKDWEAIEGDT
+574 AEWEEIEGVT
-585 TRVAGTF
+585 TVELGTF

-600 EIYDVWLFEVNGDAY
+600 KTYDVWLFEVKGDAY
-615 CSFGNSTI
+615 NLLGNLTD

>member
-52 WSPSEVSNGYTIFR
+52 WSPSEVSYGYSIFR
-66 DGEFLAV
+66 DGEFV
-73 VGNRTTSLFDCINP
+73 KTVGNTTTSFWDYIDP
-87 SNEWSDG
+87 DYEWSDG
-94 QEVKYTIQNNGRD
+94 QEVKYTIQNDGRD
-107 LARSATEADTVIGSS
+107 AARNAADTVIGSS

-171 EPTAT
+171 EPKAT

-187 SMAIIPYLNTR
+187 SMAQIPYLNTKI
-198 VWVTNEDETEKMSFV
+198 WVASEDETEKMSFGF
-213 LANNGNNTPKDVYLS
+213 NKDLDFS
-228 DLGNATVPT
+228 KLGTATVPP

-243 VIWAEFLDKC
+243 VIWAEFSD
-253 AYYENGELKNNYY
+253 ANGYY
-266 ESKKVKLAEVVKE
+266 ESKKVKLAEIEIE
-279 ASSDSS
+279 ALGGNSD
-285 FDYHTVE
+285 FDFSYDNVT

-299 ESFKIE
+299 ESYKIE
-305 WEAPTDNITGEYVTD
+305 WNAPIYKVTGEYVTD

-325 YYQPA
+325 YYQPT

-344 EITGKYESLINI
+344 EITGKYESLIDI
-356 PLARD
+356 PSGR
-361 GKKYRFFATDSN
+361 KWTPWRFFVSDSDCGVFVEYVYN
-373 GNPVRT
+373 DITGGYDKPVSYKGEGIPDVSVGNYSVK
-379 WVALDNWDERSYID
+379 
-393 GDVPNPS
+393 
-400 FYFNSYG
+400 
-407 LNYAVTDTDKNG
+407 YAVTDTDKNG

-425 LVWDPAEVSSE
+425 LVWDPATVSGE
-436 VSDKVTYKFVSSTK
+436 VSDKVTYKFVSSTY

-479 ASFDVPKNNT
+479 ASFDVPKNIT
-489 KYSVIAYFEGRK
+489 EYSVIAYFEGRK
-501 QNEATTEYYAS
+501 QKEATTNYYAS
-512 NTYIWGSAVSYSR
+512 NTYNWGSVVSYSR

-531 VEVYSST
+531 VEVKSST

-552 MPSDYNSYNVLDLA
+552 MPSNYNYDGALDLA

-574 VKDWEAIEGDT
+574 VKDWEAIEDDT

-592 EFDFDDKD
+592 EFDLDDKD
-600 EIYDVWLFEVNGDAY
+600 ETYDVWIFEVKGDAF
-615 CSFGNSTI
+615 CKIFEGNI
-623 Y
+623 

>member
-52 WSPSEVSNGYTIFR
+52 WAPSEVSNGYAIFR
-66 DGEFLAV
+66 DGV
-73 VGNRTTSLFDCINP
+73 YIDTVGNTETSFWDYIKP

-107 LARSATEADTVIGSS
+107 FARSATEADTVIGSS

-131 INPGYKSEVMYKIPA
+131 INPGYKSEVIYKIPA

-171 EPTAT
+171 EPKAT

-187 SMAIIPYLNTR
+187 SMATIPYLNTR
-198 VWVTNEDETEKMSFV
+198 IWVTNEDETEKMSFV
-213 LANNGNNTPKDVYLS
+213 FNEGNFAPKYIGLS
-228 DLGNATVPT
+228 KLGNATVPT
-237 AFIGKN
+237 AFFGKN
-243 VIWAEFLDKC
+243 VIWAEFSDV
-253 AYYENGELKNNYY
+253 NSYY
-266 ESKKVKLAEVVKE
+266 ESKKVKLAEVEKE
-279 ASSDSS
+279 ATSEYDYS
-285 FDYHTVE
+285 FYYHKVE

-305 WEAPTDNITGEYVTD
+305 WNAPTDKITGEYLTD

-325 YYQPA
+325 YYQPKDW
-330 GYDWEKVVLTPVLN
+330 DWEKVVLTPVLN

-356 PLARD
+356 PLARV
-361 GKKYRFFATDSN
+361 GKKYRFFATYSN
-373 GNPVRT
+373 GRPASS
-379 WVALDNWDERSYID
+379 WEAEDNWAERTYID
-393 GDVPNPS
+393 GQVPNPN

-419 AATKIA
+419 ATTKIA
-425 LVWDPAEVSSE
+425 LVWDPAKVSNE
-436 VSDKVTYKFVSSTK
+436 VSDKVTYKFVSSTY
-450 DPLTGEYS
+450 DPLTQEYS

-512 NTYIWGSAVSYSR
+512 NTYNWGSVVSYSR

-531 VEVYSST
+531 VEVKSST

-552 MPSDYNSYNVLDLA
+552 MPSDYNSYNALDLA
-566 VAKKVECS
+566 VAKKVERS
-574 VKDWEAIEGDT
+574 AEWEEIEGDT
-585 TRVAGTF
+585 TVELGTF

-600 EIYDVWLFEVNGDAY
+600 KSYDVWLFEVNGDAY
-615 CSFGNSTI
+615 YQLGNLT
-623 Y
+623 YY

>member
-52 WSPSEVSNGYTIFR
+52 WSPSEVSYGYSIFR
-66 DGEFLAV
+66 DGEFVTSVL
-73 VGNRTTSLFDCINP
+73 NTTTSFWDYIET

-94 QEVKYTIQNNGRD
+94 QEVKYTIQNDGRD
-107 LARSATEADTVIGSS
+107 AARNAADTVIGSS

-187 SMAIIPYLNTR
+187 SMAQIPYLNTKI
-198 VWVTNEDETEKMSFV
+198 WVASEDETEKMSFGF
-213 LANNGNNTPKDVYLS
+213 NKDLDFS
-228 DLGNATVPT
+228 KLGTATVPP

-243 VIWAEFLDKC
+243 VIWAEFSDEK
-253 AYYENGELKNNYY
+253 GYY
-266 ESKKVKLAEVVKE
+266 ESKKVKLAELEIE
-279 ASSDSS
+279 ALGGNSD
-285 FDYHTVE
+285 FDFSYKNVT

-299 ESFKIE
+299 ESYKIE
-305 WEAPTDNITGEYVTD
+305 WNAPIYKVTGEYVTD

-325 YYQPA
+325 YYQPTY
-330 GYDWEKVVLTPVLN
+330 GQWEKVVLTPVLN
-344 EITGKYESLINI
+344 EISGKYESLIDI
-356 PLARD
+356 PSGRRWTPW
-361 GKKYRFFATDSN
+361 RFFVSDS
-373 GNPVRT
+373 
-379 WVALDNWDERSYID
+379 D
-393 GDVPNPS
+393 GGVFVEYVKNDLTGAYDVPV
-400 FYFNSYG
+400 SYKG
-407 LNYAVTDTDKNG
+407 DGIPEVIVGNYSVGYAVTKTDKDG
-419 AATKIA
+419 FATEIA
-425 LVWDPAEVSSE
+425 LVWDPATVSGE
-436 VSDKVTYKFVSSTK
+436 VSDKVTYKFVSSTY

-501 QNEATTEYYAS
+501 QKEVTVDYYAS
-512 NTYIWGSAVSYSR
+512 NTYSWGSLYTLPTR

-531 VEVYSST
+531 VKVWSST

-552 MPSDYNSYNVLDLA
+552 MPSNYNYNSALDLA

-574 VKDWEAIEGDT
+574 VEWEELEGFT
-585 TRVAGTF
+585 TVELGTL

-600 EIYDVWLFEVNGDAY
+600 EAYDVWIFEVKGDA
-615 CSFGNSTI
+615 FRGIFEGTM
-623 Y
+623 

>member
-52 WSPSEVSNGYTIFR
+52 WAPSEVSYGYSIFR
-66 DGEFLAV
+66 DGEFV
-73 VGNRTTSLFDCINP
+73 TTVGNTATSYLDCI
-87 SNEWSDG
+87 STSKEWSDG
-94 QEVKYTIQNNGRD
+94 QEVKYTIQNDGRD
-107 LARSATEADTVIGSS
+107 AARNAADTVIGSS

-131 INPGYKSEVMYKIPA
+131 INPGYKSEVIYKIPA

-171 EPTAT
+171 EPKAT

-187 SMAIIPYLNTR
+187 SMATVPYLDTPR
-198 VWVTNEDETEKMSFV
+198 IWVTNEDETEKMSFEFYSGDT
-213 LANNGNNTPKDVYLS
+213 APKYIGLS
-228 DLGNATVPT
+228 KLGNATVPT

-243 VIWAEFLDKC
+243 VIWAEFSDV
-253 AYYENGELKNNYY
+253 NSYY
-266 ESKKVKLAEVVKE
+266 ESKKVILGEFVKE
-279 ASSDSS
+279 ASEFIDFWYDNSIR
-285 FDYHTVE
+285 
-292 MTYDSEE
+292 MTYDSEA
-299 ESFKIE
+299 ESYKIE
-305 WEAPTDNITGEYVTD
+305 WKAPVNRLSGNYVTD
-320 WSYSL
+320 CTYAL
-325 YYQPA
+325 YYQPN
-330 GYDWEKVVLTPVLN
+330 YWTWEKVVLTPEYD
-344 EITGKYESLINI
+344 EIAGTYESLVDI
-356 PLARD
+356 PLLASDRTF
-361 GKKYRFFATDSN
+361 RFFAIDSE
-373 GNPVRT
+373 GK
-379 WVALDNWDERSYID
+379 ALSPD
-393 GDVPNPS
+393 GSTTYYEGKTPKYWENFS
-400 FYFNSYG
+400 FSWQ
-407 LNYAVTDTDKNG
+407 LNIAVTDKAKDG

-425 LVWDPAEVSSE
+425 LVWDPAKYSGE
-436 VSDKVTYKFVSSTK
+436 VSDKITYQFTSSTY

-458 DSVAFDATI
+458 DPVAFDATI

-479 ASFDVPKNNT
+479 ASFDAPKNNT
-489 KYSVIAYFEGRK
+489 EYGIIVYLDGKK
-501 QNEATTEYYAS
+501 EANVTTTYYAS
-512 NTYIWGSAVSYSR
+512 NTYNWGSVVSYSR

-531 VEVYSST
+531 VEVKSST

-552 MPSDYNSYNVLDLA
+552 MPSDYNYNDALDLA

-600 EIYDVWLFEVNGDAY
+600 KTYDVWIFEVNGDA
-615 CSFGNSTI
+615 FSTI
-623 Y
+623 VDGYTI

>member
-52 WSPSEVSNGYTIFR
+52 WSPSEVSYGYSIFR
-66 DGEFLAV
+66 DGEFV
-73 VGNRTTSLFDCINP
+73 KTVGNTTTSFWDYIGT

-94 QEVKYTIQNNGRD
+94 QEVKYTIQNDGRD
-107 LARSATEADTVIGSS
+107 AARNAADTVIGSS

-187 SMAIIPYLNTR
+187 SMAQIPYLNTKI
-198 VWVTNEDETEKMSFV
+198 WVASEDETEKMSFGF
-213 LANNGNNTPKDVYLS
+213 NKDLDFS
-228 DLGNATVPT
+228 KLGTATVPP

-243 VIWAEFLDKC
+243 VIWAEFSD
-253 AYYENGELKNNYY
+253 ANGYY
-266 ESKKVKLAEVVKE
+266 ESKKVKLAEIEIE
-279 ASSDSS
+279 ALGGNSD
-285 FDYHTVE
+285 FDFSYNNVT

-299 ESFKIE
+299 ESYKIE
-305 WEAPTDNITGEYVTD
+305 WNAPINKVTGEYVTD

-325 YYQPA
+325 YYQPTY
-330 GYDWEKVVLTPVLN
+330 GGWEKVVLTPVLN
-344 EITGKYESLINI
+344 EISGKYESLIDI
-356 PLARD
+356 PSGR
-361 GKKYRFFATDSN
+361 YYTPWRFFVSDSDGGVFVEYVYN
-373 GNPVRT
+373 DLTGGYDKPV
-379 WVALDNWDERSYID
+379 SYKGD
-393 GDVPNPS
+393 GIPRVS
-400 FYFNSYG
+400 VGGYSV
-407 LNYAVTDTDKNG
+407 NYAVTKTDKDG
-419 AATKIA
+419 FATEIA
-425 LVWDPAEVSSE
+425 LVWDPATVSGE
-436 VSDKVTYKFVSSTK
+436 VSDKVTYKFGSSTW
-450 DPLTGEYS
+450 DPLTQEYS

-479 ASFDVPKNNT
+479 ASFDAPKNIT
-489 KYSVIAYFEGRK
+489 RYSVIAYFEGGK
-501 QNEATTEYYAS
+501 QKEVTVEYYAS
-512 NTYIWGSAVSYSR
+512 NTYNWGAVISHSR

-531 VEVYSST
+531 VKVQSST

-552 MPSDYNSYNVLDLA
+552 MPSNYNYNSALDLA

-574 VKDWEAIEGDT
+574 AEWEELEGVT
-585 TRVAGTF
+585 TVELGTL

-600 EIYDVWLFEVNGDAY
+600 ETYDVWIFEVKGDA
-615 CSFGNSTI
+615 FRGIFEGTM
-623 Y
+623 

>member
-52 WSPSEVSNGYTIFR
+52 WSPSEVSYGYSIFR
-66 DGEFLAV
+66 DGEFV
-73 VGNRTTSLFDCINP
+73 KTVGNTTTSFWDYIGT

-94 QEVKYTIQNNGRD
+94 QEVKYTIQNDGRD
-107 LARSATEADTVIGSS
+107 AARNAADTVIGSS

-157 DFDYTNAEELAKLV
+157 DFDYTNVEELAKLV
-171 EPTAT
+171 EPKAT

-181 DKDALI
+181 DNDALI
-187 SMAIIPYLNTR
+187 SMAKIPYLNTKI
-198 VWVTNEDETEKMSFV
+198 WVASEDETEKMSFGF
-213 LANNGNNTPKDVYLS
+213 NKDLDFS
-228 DLGNATVPT
+228 KLGTATVPP

-243 VIWAEFLDKC
+243 VIWAEFSD
-253 AYYENGELKNNYY
+253 ANGYY
-266 ESKKVKLAEVVKE
+266 ESKKVKLAEIEIE
-279 ASSDSS
+279 ALGGNSD
-285 FDYHTVE
+285 FDFSYDKVT

-299 ESFKIE
+299 ESYKIE
-305 WEAPTDNITGEYVTD
+305 WNAPIYKVTGEYVTD

-325 YYQPA
+325 YYQPTY
-330 GYDWEKVVLTPVLN
+330 GQWEKVVLTPVLN
-344 EITGKYESLINI
+344 EISGKYESLIDI
-356 PLARD
+356 PSGRRWTPW
-361 GKKYRFFATDSN
+361 RFFVSDSDGGVFVEYVYN
-373 GNPVRT
+373 DETGGYDKPVSYKGDGIPDVSVGNYSV
-379 WVALDNWDERSYID
+379 
-393 GDVPNPS
+393 
-400 FYFNSYG
+400 
-407 LNYAVTDTDKNG
+407 NYAVTKTDKDG
-419 AATKIA
+419 FATEIA
-425 LVWDPAEVSSE
+425 LVWDPATVSGE
-436 VSDKVTYKFVSSTK
+436 VSDKVTYKFVSSTY

-501 QNEATTEYYAS
+501 QKEVTVDYYAS
-512 NTYIWGSAVSYSR
+512 NTYSWGSLYTLPTR

-531 VEVYSST
+531 VKVWSST

-552 MPSDYNSYNVLDLA
+552 MPSNYNYNSALDLA

-574 VKDWEAIEGDT
+574 VEWEELEGFT
-585 TRVAGTF
+585 TVELGTL

-600 EIYDVWLFEVNGDAY
+600 EAYDVWIFEVKGDA
-615 CSFGNSTI
+615 FRGIFEGTM
-623 Y
+623 

>member
-52 WSPSEVSNGYTIFR
+52 WAPSEVSNGYAIFR
-66 DGEFLAV
+66 DGV
-73 VGNRTTSLFDCINP
+73 YITSVNNTYTSFWDYIKP

-94 QEVKYTIQNNGRD
+94 QEVKYTIQNKGRD

-171 EPTAT
+171 EPKAT

-187 SMAIIPYLNTR
+187 SMATVPYLNTR
-198 VWVTNEDETEKMSFV
+198 IWVTNEDETEKMSFEF
-213 LANNGNNTPKDVYLS
+213 NDGNIAPKYIGLS
-228 DLGNATVPT
+228 KLGNATVPT

-243 VIWAEFLDKC
+243 VIWAEFSDV
-253 AYYENGELKNNYY
+253 NSYY
-266 ESKKVKLAEVVKE
+266 ESKKVILGEVVKE

-285 FDYHTVE
+285 FNYHKVS

-305 WEAPTDNITGEYVTD
+305 WNAPTDKITGEYVTD

-325 YYQPA
+325 YYQPT
-330 GYDWEKVVLTPVLN
+330 GYLWEKVVLTPVLN

-356 PLARD
+356 PLERK
-361 GKKYRFFATDSN
+361 GKTYRFFATDSN
-373 GNPVRT
+373 GKTVST
-379 WVALDNWDERSYID
+379 WVEEDNWTERSYID
-393 GDVPNPS
+393 GEVPNPN
-400 FYFNSYG
+400 FYFSYG
-407 LNYAVTDTDKNG
+407 LSYAVTDTDKNG

-425 LVWDPAEVSSE
+425 LVWDPAKVSGE
-436 VSDKVTYKFVSSTK
+436 VSDKVTYKFVSSTW
-450 DPLTGEYS
+450 DPLVEEWS
-458 DSVAFDATI
+458 DSVAFDVTI

-512 NTYIWGSAVSYSR
+512 NTYNWGYGYINSR

-531 VEVYSST
+531 VKVWSST

-552 MPSDYNSYNVLDLA
+552 MPSYYNEDTLNLA

-592 EFDFDDKD
+592 EFDLDDKD
-600 EIYDVWLFEVNGDAY
+600 EAYDVWIFEVNGDAY
-615 CSFGNSTI
+615 SSLGNSTI

>member
-52 WSPSEVSNGYTIFR
+52 WAPSEVSYGYSIFR
-66 DGEFLAV
+66 DGEFV
-73 VGNRTTSLFDCINP
+73 TTVGNTATSYWDYIGT
-87 SNEWSDG
+87 SKEWSDG
-94 QEVKYTIQNNGRD
+94 QEVKYTIQNDGRD
-107 LARSATEADTVIGSS
+107 AARNAADTVIGSS

-131 INPGYKSEVMYKIPA
+131 INPGYKSEVIYKIPA

-171 EPTAT
+171 EPKAT

-187 SMAIIPYLNTR
+187 SMATVPYLDTPR
-198 VWVTNEDETEKMSFV
+198 IWVTNEDETEKMSFEFYSGDT
-213 LANNGNNTPKDVYLS
+213 APKYIGLS
-228 DLGNATVPT
+228 KLGNATVPT

-243 VIWAEFLDKC
+243 VIWAEFSDV
-253 AYYENGELKNNYY
+253 NSYY
-266 ESKKVKLAEVVKE
+266 ESKKVILGEFVKE
-279 ASSDSS
+279 ASEFIDFWYDNSIR
-285 FDYHTVE
+285 
-292 MTYDSEE
+292 MTYDSEA
-299 ESFKIE
+299 ESYKIE
-305 WEAPTDNITGEYVTD
+305 WKAPVNRLSGNYVTD
-320 WSYSL
+320 CTYAL
-325 YYQPA
+325 YYQPN
-330 GYDWEKVVLTPVLN
+330 YWTWEKVVLTPEYD
-344 EITGKYESLINI
+344 EIAGTYESLVDI
-356 PLARD
+356 PLLASDRTF
-361 GKKYRFFATDSN
+361 RFFAIDSE
-373 GNPVRT
+373 GK
-379 WVALDNWDERSYID
+379 ALSPDGSTTYYEGKTPKYWDNF
-393 GDVPNPS
+393 S
-400 FYFNSYG
+400 FSWQ
-407 LNYAVTDTDKNG
+407 LNIAVTDKAKDG

-425 LVWDPAEVSSE
+425 LVWEPAKYSGE
-436 VSDKVTYKFVSSTK
+436 VSDKITYQFTSSTY
-450 DPLTGEYS
+450 DPLTDEWS
-458 DSVAFDATI
+458 DPVAFDATI
-467 NAYDEKTGKMTT
+467 NAYDEKTDKMTT
-479 ASFDVPKNNT
+479 ASFDAPKNNT
-489 KYSVIAYFEGRK
+489 KYGIIVYLDGK
-501 QNEATTEYYAS
+501 KEANVTTIYYAS
-512 NTYIWGSAVSYSR
+512 NTYNWGSVVSYSR

-531 VEVYSST
+531 VKVKSST

-552 MPSDYNSYNVLDLA
+552 MPSNYNDNNALDLA

-600 EIYDVWLFEVNGDAY
+600 KTYDVWLFEVNGDAY
-615 CSFGNSTI
+615 KLLVNLTD

>member
-52 WSPSEVSNGYTIFR
+52 WSPSEVSNGYAIFR
-66 DGEFLAV
+66 DGEFVAT
-73 VGNRTTSLFDCINP
+73 VGNRITSFWDYINP
-87 SNEWSDG
+87 SSEWSDG

-171 EPTAT
+171 EPKAT

-181 DKDALI
+181 DKDSLI
-187 SMAIIPYLNTR
+187 SMATVPYLNTR
-198 VWVTNEDETEKMSFV
+198 IWVTNEDETEKMSFV
-213 LANNGNNTPKDVYLS
+213 FDSGNEAPKEISLS
-228 DLGNATVPT
+228 KLGNATVPT
-237 AFIGKN
+237 AFFGKN
-243 VIWAEFLDKC
+243 VIWAEFSDV
-253 AYYENGELKNNYY
+253 NSYY
-266 ESKKVKLAEVVKE
+266 ESKKVKLAEVEKE
-279 ASSDSS
+279 ATSEFNYS
-285 FDYHTVE
+285 FYYSKVA
-292 MTYDSEE
+292 MTYDSEA

-305 WEAPTDNITGEYVTD
+305 WNAPTDMITGEYLTD

-325 YYQPA
+325 YYQPKDW
-330 GYDWEKVVLTPVLN
+330 DWEKVVLTPVFN

-356 PLARD
+356 PLARN
-361 GKKYRFFATDSN
+361 GKKYRFFATYSN

-379 WVALDNWDERSYID
+379 WEDVYNWAEKSYVD
-393 GDVPNPS
+393 GQVPNPN
-400 FYFNSYG
+400 FYFNSNG

-419 AATKIA
+419 APTKIA
-425 LVWDPAEVSSE
+425 LVWDPAKVSNE
-436 VSDKVTYKFVSSTK
+436 VSDKVTYKIVSSTY
-450 DPLTGEYS
+450 DPLTQEWS

-501 QNEATTEYYAS
+501 QNEATVYYNAS
-512 NTYIWGSAVSYSR
+512 NTYSWGSLKSFSR
-525 EGKTVE
+525 DGKTVE

-552 MPSDYNSYNVLDLA
+552 MPSSYNYDNALDLA

-574 VKDWEAIEGDT
+574 VEWEVIEDNI
-585 TRVAGTF
+585 RIELGTF

-600 EIYDVWLFEVNGDAY
+600 ESYNVWIFEVKGDA
-615 CSFGNSTI
+615 FSTI
-623 Y
+623 VDGYTI

>member
-52 WSPSEVSNGYTIFR
+52 WAPSEVSYGYSIFR
-66 DGEFLAV
+66 DGEFV
-73 VGNRTTSLFDCINP
+73 TSVGNTTTSFWDWIKP

-94 QEVKYTIQNNGRD
+94 QEVKYTIQSDGRD
-107 LARSATEADTVIGSS
+107 AARTADTVIGSS

-187 SMAIIPYLNTR
+187 SMATIPYLNTII
-198 VWVTNEDETEKMSFV
+198 WVTNEDETEKMSFV
-213 LANNGNNTPKDVYLS
+213 FNDGNSAPKYIGLS
-228 DLGNATVPT
+228 KLGNATVPT

-243 VIWAEFLDKC
+243 VIWAEFSDV
-253 AYYENGELKNNYY
+253 NSYY
-266 ESKKVKLAEVVKE
+266 ESKKVKLAEVERE
-279 ASSDSS
+279 ASSEYDYS
-285 FDYHTVE
+285 FYYHKVE

-305 WEAPTDNITGEYVTD
+305 WNAPTDKITGEYLTD

-325 YYQPA
+325 YYQPKDW
-330 GYDWEKVVLTPVLN
+330 DWEKVVLTPVLN

-356 PLARD
+356 PLARV
-361 GKKYRFFATDSN
+361 GKKYRFFATYSN
-373 GNPVRT
+373 GRPVSSWEVEDDWNERT
-379 WVALDNWDERSYID
+379 YID
-393 GDVPNPS
+393 GQVPNPN

-419 AATKIA
+419 ATTKIA
-425 LVWDPAEVSSE
+425 LVWDPAKVSNE
-436 VSDKVTYKFVSSTK
+436 VSDKVTYKFVSSTY
-450 DPLTGEYS
+450 DPLTQEYS

-512 NTYIWGSAVSYSR
+512 NTYGWGSVVSHSR

-552 MPSDYNSYNVLDLA
+552 MPSDYNSYNALDLA

-574 VKDWEAIEGDT
+574 AEWEEIEGVT
-585 TRVAGTF
+585 TVELGTF

-600 EIYDVWLFEVNGDAY
+600 ESYDVWLFEVNGDAY
-615 CSFGNSTI
+615 YSLGNLTN

>member
-52 WSPSEVSNGYTIFR
+52 WSPSEVSYGYSIFR
-66 DGEFLAV
+66 DGEFV
-73 VGNRTTSLFDCINP
+73 KTVGNTTTSFWDYIGT

-94 QEVKYTIQNNGRD
+94 QEVKYTIQNDGRD
-107 LARSATEADTVIGSS
+107 AARNAADTVIGSS

-171 EPTAT
+171 EPKAI

-181 DKDALI
+181 DKDSLI
-187 SMAIIPYLNTR
+187 SMATVPYLNTPR
-198 VWVTNEDETEKMSFV
+198 IWVTNEDETEKMSFV
-213 LANNGNNTPKDVYLS
+213 FDDGNIAPKYIGLS
-228 DLGNATVPT
+228 KLGNATVPT

-243 VIWAEFLDKC
+243 VIWAEFSDV
-253 AYYENGELKNNYY
+253 NSYY
-266 ESKKVKLAEVVKE
+266 ESKKVILGEVVKE

-285 FDYHTVE
+285 FNYHKVS

-305 WEAPTDNITGEYVTD
+305 WNAPTDKITGEYVTD

-325 YYQPA
+325 YYQPT

-356 PLARD
+356 PLERK
-361 GKKYRFFATDSN
+361 GKIYRFFATDSN
-373 GNPVRT
+373 GKPVST
-379 WVALDNWDERSYID
+379 WVEKDNWTERSYID
-393 GDVPNPS
+393 GEVPNPN
-400 FYFNSYG
+400 FYFSYG
-407 LNYAVTDTDKNG
+407 LSYAVTDKDKNG

-425 LVWDPAEVSSE
+425 LVWDPATVSGE
-436 VSDKVTYKFVSSTK
+436 VSDKVTYKFVSSTY
-450 DPLTGEYS
+450 DPLTQEWS
-458 DSVAFDATI
+458 DPVVFDATI

-479 ASFDVPKNNT
+479 ASFDVPKNIT

-501 QNEATTEYYAS
+501 QNEATVDYYAS
-512 NTYIWGSAVSYSR
+512 NTYNWGSVVSYSR

-531 VEVYSST
+531 VEVRSST

-552 MPSDYNSYNVLDLA
+552 MPSSYNFDGTLDLA

-574 VKDWEAIEGDT
+574 AKWEEIEGVT
-585 TRVAGTF
+585 TVESGTF
-592 EFDFDDKD
+592 EFVLDDKD
-600 EIYDVWLFEVNGDAY
+600 EAYDVWFFEVNDDAY
-615 CSFGNSTI
+615 CLLGNGTI

>member
-52 WSPSEVSNGYTIFR
+52 WSPSEVSYGYSIFR
-66 DGEFLAV
+66 DGEFV
-73 VGNRTTSLFDCINP
+73 KTVGNTTTSFWDYIGT

-94 QEVKYTIQNNGRD
+94 QEVKYTIQNDGRD
-107 LARSATEADTVIGSS
+107 AARNAADTVIGSS

-171 EPTAT
+171 EPKAT

-187 SMAIIPYLNTR
+187 SMAQIPYLNTKI
-198 VWVTNEDETEKMSFV
+198 WVASEDETEKMSFGF
-213 LANNGNNTPKDVYLS
+213 NKDLDFS
-228 DLGNATVPT
+228 KLGTATVPP

-243 VIWAEFLDKC
+243 VIWAEFSD
-253 AYYENGELKNNYY
+253 ANGYY
-266 ESKKVKLAEVVKE
+266 ESKKVKLAEIEIE
-279 ASSDSS
+279 ALGGNSD
-285 FDYHTVE
+285 FDFSYNNVT

-299 ESFKIE
+299 ESYKIE
-305 WEAPTDNITGEYVTD
+305 WNAPIYKVTGEYVTD

-325 YYQPA
+325 YYQPTY
-330 GYDWEKVVLTPVLN
+330 GGWEKVVLTPVLN
-344 EITGKYESLINI
+344 EISGKYESLIDI
-356 PLARD
+356 PSGR
-361 GKKYRFFATDSN
+361 KWTPWRFFVSDSDGGVFVEYVYN
-373 GNPVRT
+373 DETGGYDKPVSYKGDGIPDVSVGNYSV
-379 WVALDNWDERSYID
+379 
-393 GDVPNPS
+393 
-400 FYFNSYG
+400 
-407 LNYAVTDTDKNG
+407 NYAVTKKDKDG
-419 AATKIA
+419 FATEIA
-425 LVWDPAEVSSE
+425 LVWDPATVSGE
-436 VSDKVTYKFVSSTK
+436 VSDKVTYKFVSSTY

-501 QNEATTEYYAS
+501 QKEVTVDYYAS
-512 NTYIWGSAVSYSR
+512 NTYSWGSLYTLPTR

-531 VEVYSST
+531 VKVWSST

-552 MPSDYNSYNVLDLA
+552 MPSNYNYNSALDLA

-574 VKDWEAIEGDT
+574 VEDWEAIEGDT
-585 TRVAGTF
+585 TKVTGTF
-592 EFDFDDKD
+592 EFDLDDKD
-600 EIYDVWLFEVNGDAY
+600 EAYDVWIFEVSGDAF
-615 CSFGNSTI
+615 SKIVDGSTM
-623 Y
+623 